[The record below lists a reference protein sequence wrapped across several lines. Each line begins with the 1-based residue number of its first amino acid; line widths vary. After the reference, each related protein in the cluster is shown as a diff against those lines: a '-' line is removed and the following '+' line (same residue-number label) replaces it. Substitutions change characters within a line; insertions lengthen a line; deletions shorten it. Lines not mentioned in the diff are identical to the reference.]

1 MKGNYIFGNTLGK
14 GMAKVSQRTQY
25 EASLMSMVFIL
36 IGIVIMAIWTIFFTN
51 FSIFIKI
58 MTGINALA
66 AWVFLSSMIITTFQQ
81 YQSYLQVMGIMNE
94 HEEEH
99 KGIPKDIK
107 DTKYAFGEND
117 YLVEK
122 ETE

>member
-81 YQSYLQVMGIMNE
+81 YQSYLQVMGIMNDTE
-94 HEEEH
+94 PNTTPFKTVEPILTLAGDDLSNKL
-99 KGIPKDIK
+99 KGGK
-107 DTKYAFGEND
+107 
-117 YLVEK
+117 
-122 ETE
+122 